1 MKKLLHIF
9 YWIIIVSGIFTA
21 LAFVEKAQHNSF
33 IHVAKINIEGLNKNL
48 FVDEKDILNIVQAG
62 SDTFKS
68 TPSVKISIM
77 QLEKKLNNIPAIK
90 NAEVH
95 KTINGELHIS
105 VEQRTPIVRI
115 FNLSGESYYIDE
127 EGALMPLSHK
137 YTSHVLVVS
146 GNINDKYANRYRLSI
161 SNIMANDTLKNISLL
176 DDIFM
181 LTQYINSNPFWKA
194 QIEHLYV
201 NKDFEFELIPRVGNH
216 RIVFGDAT
224 QLDEKFNKLNVFYKK
239 ALNKIG
245 WNEYKIINVKYKN
258 QIVCS
263 KN

>member
-1 MKKLLHIF
+1 
-9 YWIIIVSGIFTA
+9 
-21 LAFVEKAQHNSF
+21 
-33 IHVAKINIEGLNKNL
+33 
-48 FVDEKDILNIVQAG
+48 
-62 SDTFKS
+62 
-68 TPSVKISIM
+68 M
-77 QLEKKLNNIPAIK
+77 QLEKKLNNIPTIK
-90 NAEVH
+90 NAEVY

-127 EGALMPLSHK
+127 EGTLMPLSHK

-146 GNINDKYANRYRLSI
+146 GHINDKYANRYQLNI
-161 SNIMANDTLKNISLL
+161 SDIMRNDTLKTISLL
-176 DDIFM
+176 DDIFI

-224 QLDEKFNKLNVFYKK
+224 QLEEKFNKLNVFYKK

-263 KN
+263 KNLYE